1 MAIPSTA
8 APSGTNLDVAG
19 IVGKLMDVEKRPLTA
34 LNAKEGSAQAKISA
48 FGQVKGALSAFQNSL
63 LGLSNANKFQANTAT
78 SSDPTVFTATAM
90 NSASVGNHS
99 IDVVNLAQAQRLAT
113 QGVSSQSSSIGSGTI
128 TFDFGKVSGGQFVA
142 NQGKFRANV
151 INDATITN
159 TTVPAKP
166 GGTILATEVTTFAP
180 VANASGSIP
189 SGTLTINGESV
200 GKINL
205 LDSDSPVNRAI
216 NIAEALDDAYVAS
229 GGEADTITA
238 DNGKIVI
245 KASSGGKSITFGITG
260 EAKDSAEAA
269 KNLANLMKQ
278 TGLTAS
284 QLGTQSYGNSSVA
297 VASTAGLSIGDSIE
311 GGGLPT
317 GTVITDIIDSTHF
330 LTSAPVTDGGDKS
343 GVTLKLST
351 VSSTRTVAI
360 DSSNNSLQG
369 IRDAINA
376 AKIGVTASIVND
388 GGAKPNRLILS
399 TDEIGAS
406 NNLNISVSGDAALS
420 DLLTHDAAGTQKLS
434 EIVAGKDASLVIDGI
449 PVSKT
454 SNTIND
460 AIPGVTLNLLGAGS
474 KNTLKIGRDTESVK
488 TSVEGFVKTY
498 NDLKKTI
505 KDLTAYN
512 EATKKGATL
521 QGDSAMR
528 SLDRELDAMLAT
540 PLGTPAGSYTTLS
553 QIGISKQTDGSLAID
568 SGKLGKAM
576 EEKFNDVAGLF
587 ASIGKTTDNLV
598 GYKGTSEKT
607 VPGNYIVSVTQ
618 LATQGSMVGNNSVA
632 LGLTGIDTGT
642 SINVTLD
649 GKTAAVA
656 LTAGTYS
663 SAELATMVQEAI
675 NGTSAFATA
684 GKSVAASIDANG
696 FLKIKSNSYGAASN
710 FNMEDSAGTSVSDF
724 MGSKPTKTIGQDVAG
739 TINGEIATGAGQT
752 LTSSSGPSTG
762 LAVEI
767 NGGPLGT
774 RGSVNYTQGYAYK
787 LTDFVNKALGNTGV
801 VTGRLN
807 GLGTTVRG
815 ISKERDQI
823 NARLASVE
831 ERYRRQYTK
840 LDATLSN
847 MGKTSS
853 YLSQQLSKM

>member
-8 APSGTNLDVAG
+8 APSGTNIDVAG
-19 IVGKLMDVEKRPLTA
+19 IVGKLMDVEKKPLTA

-48 FGQVKGALSAFQNSL
+48 FGQVKGALSAFQSSL
-63 LGLSNANKFQANTAT
+63 LSLSNANKFQANTAT
-78 SSDPTVFTATAM
+78 SSDPTVFTASAM
-90 NSASVGNHS
+90 NSAAVGSHA

-113 QGVSSQSSSIGSGTI
+113 QGIASQSATIGSGTI
-128 TFDFGKVSGGQFVA
+128 TFDFGAVSRGQFVA
-142 NQGKFRANV
+142 NQGKYRANV
-151 INDATITN
+151 INDAAITN
-159 TTVPAKP
+159 TTVPAKE
-166 GGTILATEVTTFAP
+166 GGTILSTEATTFAP
-180 VANASGSIP
+180 TPNASGSIP
-189 SGTLTINGESV
+189 SGTLTVNGKEV

-216 NIAEALDDAYVAS
+216 NIAEALDDAYVSS
-229 GGEADTITA
+229 GGDADTITA

-245 KASSGGKSITFGITG
+245 KAASGGKAITFGIAGT
-260 EAKDSAEAA
+260 AKDSAEAA
-269 KNLANLMKQ
+269 KNLSTLMKQ
-278 TGLTAS
+278 TGLTAT
-284 QLGTQSYGNSSVA
+284 QLGTQSYGNSSVT
-297 VASTAGLSIGDSIE
+297 VASTAGLSVGDSIE

-317 GTVITDIIDSTHF
+317 GTTITQILDTTHF
-330 LTSAPVTDGGDKS
+330 LTSAPVTDGDKN

-351 VSSTRTVAI
+351 VSSTRSVAI

-388 GGAKPNRLILS
+388 GGAKPNRLVLS
-399 TDEIGAS
+399 SDEIGAT
-406 NNLNISVSGDAALS
+406 NNLNISVSGDAALG

-434 EIVAGKDASLVIDGI
+434 EIVAGKDASLIIDGI

-454 SNTIND
+454 TNTIND

-528 SLDRELDAMLAT
+528 SLERELDSMLAT

-553 QIGISKQTDGSLAID
+553 QIGISKQTDGSLALD
-568 SGKLGKAM
+568 SGKFGKAM
-576 EEKFNDVAGLF
+576 EEKYNDVAGLF
-587 ASIGKTTDNLV
+587 ASIGKTTDPLV
-598 GYKGTSEKT
+598 NYKATSEKT
-607 VPGNYIVSVTQ
+607 VPGNYVVSVLQ
-618 LATQGSMVGNNSVA
+618 LATQGNMTGNKSVA
-632 LGLTGIDTGT
+632 MGLTTIDAGT
-642 SINVTLD
+642 SVNATVD
-649 GKTAAVA
+649 GKTASVP

-663 SAELATMVQEAI
+663 SADLATLLQDAI
-675 NGTSAFATA
+675 NGSSAFASA
-684 GKSVAASIDANG
+684 GKSVAASIDSNG
-696 FLKIKSNSYGAASN
+696 SLRIKSNTYGAASS
-710 FNMEDSAGTSVSDF
+710 FGIEDGAGTSVSDF
-724 MGSKPTKTIGQDVAG
+724 MGANANKTAGQDVIG
-739 TINGEIATGAGQT
+739 TINGETATGGGQT
-752 LTSSSGPSTG
+752 LTSSSGPSSG
-762 LAVEI
+762 LQVEVS
-767 NGGPLGT
+767 GGPLGT

-801 VTGRLN
+801 VSGRLN
-807 GLGTTVRG
+807 GLSTTVRG

-823 NARLASVE
+823 SARLASVE

>member
-8 APSGTNLDVAG
+8 ASSGTNIDVAG

-34 LNAKEGSAQAKISA
+34 LTTKEGSAQAKISA

-63 LGLSNANKFQANTAT
+63 LGLNNASKFQANTAT
-78 SSDPTVFTATAM
+78 SSDTSVFTATAM
-90 NSASVGNHS
+90 NSAAVGSHS
-99 IDVVNLAQAQRLAT
+99 IDVINLAQSQRLAT
-113 QGVSSQSSSIGSGTI
+113 QGLSSQTASIGNGTI
-128 TFDFGKVSGGQFVA
+128 TFDFGKVNNGQFVA
-142 NQGKFRANV
+142 NQGKYRANV
-151 INDATITN
+151 INDATISN
-159 TTVPAKP
+159 ATVAAKE
-166 GGTILATEVTTFAP
+166 GATVLATDAVTFAP

-189 SGTLTINGESV
+189 SGTLTINGKEV

-229 GGEADTITA
+229 GGNAETITA
-238 DNGKIVI
+238 DNGKITI
-245 KASSGGKSITFGITG
+245 KADSGGKAITFSIAG

-269 KNLANLMKQ
+269 KNLATLMKQ
-278 TGLTAS
+278 TGLTAT
-284 QLGTQSYGNSSVA
+284 QLGTQAYGNSSVT
-297 VASTAGLSIGDSIE
+297 VASTAGLSVGDSIE

-317 GTVITDIIDSTHF
+317 GTVITEILDTTHF
-330 LTSAPVTDGGDKS
+330 LTSAPVTDGADKS

-360 DSSNNSLQG
+360 DGTNNSMQG

-376 AKIGVTASIVND
+376 AKIGVSASIVND
-388 GGAKPNRLILS
+388 GGAKPNRLVLTS
-399 TDEIGAS
+399 DEIGAA

-454 SNTIND
+454 TNIIND
-460 AIPGVTLNLLGAGS
+460 AVPGVTLNLLAAGS

-528 SLDRELDAMLAT
+528 SLERELDSMLAT
-540 PLGTPAGSYTTLS
+540 PLGTPAGSYTSLS

-568 SGKLGKAM
+568 SGKFGKAM

-587 ASIGKTTDNLV
+587 ASIGKTTDPLV
-598 GYKGTSEKT
+598 SYKNISEKT
-607 VPGNYIVSVTQ
+607 IPGNYAISVMQ
-618 LATQGSMVGNNSVA
+618 HATQGTMTGNKSVA
-632 LGLTGIDTGT
+632 LGLTGIDAGT
-642 SINVTLD
+642 SINATVD
-649 GKTAAVA
+649 GKTASVA

-663 SAELATMVQEAI
+663 SAELATMMQDAI
-675 NGTSAFATA
+675 NNSSVFASA

-696 FLKIKSNSYGAASN
+696 YLRIKSNSYGSSSS
-710 FNMEDSAGTSVSDF
+710 FGMDDGAGTLVADF
-724 MGSKPTKTIGQDVAG
+724 MGANANKSSGQDVMG
-739 TINGEIATGAGQT
+739 TINGETATGQGQL
-752 LTSSSGPSTG
+752 LTSSSGPSDG
-762 LAVEI
+762 LQVQI
-767 NGGPLGT
+767 SGGALGT

-787 LTDFVNKALGNTGV
+787 LTDFVNKALGNTGIL
-801 VTGRLN
+801 TGRLN
-807 GLGTTVRG
+807 GLSTTVRG

-823 NARLASVE
+823 NARLSSVE